1 MRCSS
6 LRWRMLRIRARLL
19 IDGLAAES
27 VMAVFHDAT
36 NRFIC
41 EFNLGR
47 PCLCLSS
54 LSTCW
59 TASPVCPP
67 ESQRSHRH
75 RSTEHDAA
83 ISDLDCAL
91 CAIGRQRDQAGSKHS
106 SSRLRRCGRGGSVA
120 GCGARSRG
128 GGSCSRGG
136 RLSAS
141 GCARNEHEQRSW

>member
-19 IDGLAAES
+19 IDGLAAEG

-75 RSTEHDAA
+75 RSNEHNAA
-83 ISDLDCAL
+83 ISDLDCWHMRYL
-91 CAIGRQRDQAGSKHS
+91 CYRTTKGPSRQQTQQQPPQTVRARRQR
-106 SSRLRRCGRGGSVA
+106 RRVRRPQPRRWQLQQRRPPLSQRV
-120 GCGARSRG
+120 RS
-128 GGSCSRGG
+128 
-136 RLSAS
+136 
-141 GCARNEHEQRSW
+141 